1 MAKDIAVVVSTYNR
15 PRALD
20 LVLMGLSNQT
30 CLPKEIII
38 ADDGSTKETAE
49 LINRWQ
55 DAGLPVKHVWHE
67 DRGYR
72 KTIIMNQAFS
82 MVTARHTI
90 FMDGDCIPLENF
102 VAHHV
107 KYFEERCV
115 LAGPR
120 ILASKAFTERLEQG
134 RERIHSESFVYWI
147 QKKLHGEIN
156 RLGPLITLPDGGWR
170 RAKPKK
176 WELVRGC
183 NFSVGSR
190 YVWDVDGFE
199 ESLYGWGP
207 DDSDIAVRLINKG
220 LSVKTL
226 RFAAPVLH
234 LWHREEDRGNLQKN
248 RDYLLSAISDK
259 RTQALVGLSSHHYL
273 KPFINSEEG

>member
-1 MAKDIAVVVSTYNR
+1 M
-15 PRALD
+15 
-20 LVLMGLSNQT
+20 
-30 CLPKEIII
+30 
-38 ADDGSTKETAE
+38 
-49 LINRWQ
+49 
-55 DAGLPVKHVWHE
+55 
-67 DRGYR
+67 
-72 KTIIMNQAFS
+72 
-82 MVTARHTI
+82 
-90 FMDGDCIPLENF
+90 
-102 VAHHV
+102 AHHV
-107 KYFEERCV
+107 EYLEERCV

-134 RERIHSESFVYWI
+134 REKIHSDSFIYWI
-147 QKKLHGEIN
+147 QKRLNCEIN
-156 RLGPLITLPDGGWR
+156 RIAPLITLPDGIWR
-170 RAKPKK
+170 RTKPKK

-183 NFSVGSR
+183 NFSVETK

-248 RDYLLSAISDK
+248 RDYLLSAISEK
-259 RTQALVGLSSHHYL
+259 RTRALVGLSSHRYL
-273 KPFINSEEG
+273 QPSIHSEEE